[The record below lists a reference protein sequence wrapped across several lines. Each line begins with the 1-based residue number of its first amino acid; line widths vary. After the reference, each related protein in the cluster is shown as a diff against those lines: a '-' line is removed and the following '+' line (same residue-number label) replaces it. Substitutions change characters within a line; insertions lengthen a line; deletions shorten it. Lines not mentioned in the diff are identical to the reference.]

1 MTTIE
6 ITVTR
11 DKNKYKIMITEPVEG
26 SDLPQTRT
34 QLIRADNVIV
44 KFKNED

>member
-26 SDLPQTRT
+26 SELPQTRT
-34 QLIRADNVIV
+34 QLLMADNVIV
-44 KFKNED
+44 QFKNED